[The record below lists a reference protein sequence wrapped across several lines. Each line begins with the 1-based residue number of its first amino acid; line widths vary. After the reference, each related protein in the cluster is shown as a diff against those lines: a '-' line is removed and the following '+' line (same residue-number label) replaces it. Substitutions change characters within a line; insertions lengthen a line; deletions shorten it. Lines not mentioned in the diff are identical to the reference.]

1 MAAMRGDMITRRGF
15 TAAAMLGPLMSARPS
30 GALAQARYPAKPIQM
45 LVGFPPGQSS
55 DNAARMVAKHLSDA
69 LKQSVYV
76 ENKPGAAAII
86 GHQVLKAAAPDGY
99 TIGYSSTGP
108 LAINPTLYKKL
119 PYDPQTD
126 FEPIIVLGVAPMFFI
141 THKNMPVS
149 NLKEAIAYIKANPG
163 KVEYGSGGSGLAVH
177 ITTELL
183 KREAGLDMMHVPYR
197 GAVQMV
203 TDLIAGRVQF
213 AFEVASAILPFAES
227 GQVKLLGVASL
238 ERSFAAPHVPTLHE
252 QGLTGFESSAW
263 GALLAP
269 KGTPKDIIKILN
281 EAANGPKSKE
291 YLEYYAR
298 NGQEWKGGTPEDCAA
313 FIKREREKWA
323 PVIAASGAQVD

>member
-1 MAAMRGDMITRRGF
+1 MITRRSF
-15 TAAAMLGPLMSARPS
+15 AAAAMFGPLMSIRFSEAF
-30 GALAQARYPAKPIQM
+30 AQAKYPTKPIQM
-45 LVGFPPGQSS
+45 IVGFPPGQSS

-69 LKQSVYV
+69 LKQAVYV

-86 GHQVLKAAAPDGY
+86 GHQALKAAAPDGY

-108 LAINPTLYKKL
+108 LAINPTLYKRL
-119 PYDPQTD
+119 PYDPQAD
-126 FEPIIVLGVAPMFFI
+126 FEPIILLAVAPMFFV
-141 THKNMPVS
+141 THKDMPVS
-149 NLKEAIAYIKANPG
+149 SLKEAIAYIKANPG

-183 KREAGLDMMHVPYR
+183 KKEAGLDMMHVPYR
-197 GAVQMV
+197 GAVQMI

-238 ERSFAAPHVPTLHE
+238 QRSPAAPQVPTLHE
-252 QGLTGFESSAW
+252 QGLTNFESSAW

-269 KGTPKDIIKILN
+269 KRTPNEIIKVLN
-281 EAANGPKSKE
+281 GAANGPKSKE
-291 YLEYYAR
+291 YLDYYAK
-298 NGQEWKGGTPEDCAA
+298 NGQEWKGGTPDDCAA
-313 FIKREREKWA
+313 FIRREREKWA
-323 PVIAASGAQVD
+323 PVIIASGAQVD